1 MPSPMPPTTPYPRYT
16 SHNCDVATPSAPM
29 ANPPDQ
35 HTAAANI
42 AARGPA
48 RSTQVP
54 NTAADRPSITM
65 LMLKMIAIGVRPTP
79 NRSTSGFLNTLKA

>member
-1 MPSPMPPTTPYPRYT
+1 M
-16 SHNCDVATPSAPM
+16 
-29 ANPPDQ
+29 
-35 HTAAANI
+35 NI

-48 RSTQVP
+48 RSTHVP